1 MFKKLIEFNQATQ
14 AWWEKQQGKLTKG
27 QHILLSLVCVLYF
40 VLAIGLLGSGE
51 EHIDMTFFNYY
62 LPFACA
68 VMIGGS
74 FCGNAIF
81 YGKYKKKK

>member
-1 MFKKLIEFNQATQ
+1 M
-14 AWWEKQQGKLTKG
+14 
-27 QHILLSLVCVLYF
+27 
-40 VLAIGLLGSGE
+40 LAIGLLGSGE
-51 EHIDMTFFNYY
+51 EHIGMTFFNYY